1 MHKFKTTMSTSRGL
15 LAAIVLALLP
25 FHALMATVGEKYDT
39 GFKILTL
46 LLAWKEIFA
55 IVLITLCIIEIFSE
69 KGIKQVFLSPKKAL
83 ELDWLD
89 TILMSYIGLALVIG
103 IFQPTSL
110 GQWAHGMRISVLP
123 FSLLFFTR
131 RVTWKD
137 GATLVKITLGV
148 GLITS
153 ILGILQALVLPETW
167 LAGLGY
173 AQNIITDVPGV
184 GPLITGTTSDALQA
198 CPPLEHI
205 SSFCRAIS
213 TFGGPTRFGVYMLVI
228 LGLAVS
234 LPMPKKWRAALV
246 ILPLAAA
253 ILTYSRSVWI
263 GVLGLFSLVALIKMG
278 KRAIIV
284 GITALFVVGA
294 VGFFAISLQGTE
306 QHTNPLKSILTRS
319 GSTSKHYE
327 YMVNGLNQVAAEPL
341 GSGLGT
347 AGPAS
352 MRYTP
357 FLTEN
362 WFLQIFVEMGI
373 VGGVIFIA
381 FIGLLLLKL
390 YRLKTPLSMGLYLGL
405 GAVCVVGLFTH
416 SFEELAASYTLMI
429 LSGIVLNKVLTP
441 TQNLDS

>member
-1 MHKFKTTMSTSRGL
+1 MNKFKTTMRTSREV
-15 LAAIVLALLP
+15 LAALLLALLP
-25 FHALMATVGEKYDT
+25 FHALMVTVGGKYYSE
-39 GFKILTL
+39 FKIITL
-46 LLAWKEIFA
+46 LLAWKELFA
-55 IVLITLCIIEIFSE
+55 IVLITLCIVEIFLE
-69 KGIKQVFLSPKKAL
+69 KGIKQVFLSPQKAL
-83 ELDWLD
+83 KLDWLD
-89 TILMSYIGLALVIG
+89 ATLLTYIALAMVIG
-103 IFQPTSL
+103 IFQQTSL
-110 GQWAHGMRISVLP
+110 GQWVHGMRISVLP
-123 FSLLFFTR
+123 FSLLFFSR
-131 RVTWKD
+131 RVAWLN
-137 GATLVKITLGV
+137 GAQLVKITLGV

-153 ILGILQALVLPETW
+153 ILGILQALVLPEAW

-234 LPMPKKWRAALV
+234 LPMPKKWRAALIV
-246 ILPLAAA
+246 FPLAAA
-253 ILTYSRSVWI
+253 LLTYSRSVWI

-284 GITALFVVGA
+284 GVTALFVVGA

-327 YMVNGLNQVAAEPL
+327 YMVNGLNQVVAEPL

-352 MRYTP
+352 MRYTL

-373 VGGVIFIA
+373 AGGVLFIA

-390 YRLKTPLSMGLYLGL
+390 YRLKTPLSTSLYLGL
-405 GAVCVVGLFTH
+405 GAVCLVGLFTH

-429 LSGIVLNKVLTP
+429 LSGVAISSSSI
-441 TQNLDS
+441 QRGGA